1 MMNLLS
7 MYQALTQNPAQILR
21 RRFNIPQNVNVQ
33 NPNDIIQYLL
43 NTGQV
48 TQEQVNAANQMRG
61 NPEFTRLFK

>member
-61 NPEFTRLFK
+61 NPEFTRLLK